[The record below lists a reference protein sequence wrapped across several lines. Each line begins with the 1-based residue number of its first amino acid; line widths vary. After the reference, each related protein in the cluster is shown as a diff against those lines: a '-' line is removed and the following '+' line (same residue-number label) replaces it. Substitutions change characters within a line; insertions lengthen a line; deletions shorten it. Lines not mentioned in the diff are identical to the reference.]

1 MQANEAY
8 FSGRLQ
14 YESRHFFYPETI
26 HTLSF
31 ITFTDHVRQDHM
43 AKNRD
48 STVGRRNDILHLL
61 AEKGEVFVTDLSK
74 KFKVSEVT
82 IRNDLDQLEQKNT
95 LIRARGG
102 AIKLETRMVY
112 DQRVVDKSKVHFKEK
127 ARIGK
132 EAAKYVKESDIIII
146 DSGSTTSQMVGNF
159 IDFQDLTVITNALDI
174 ANQLISKPN
183 INVIIPGGYL
193 RKNSISLVGPM
204 AEKSLRNLN
213 VDKVFLGVDGLDTRH
228 GLYTPNVEEARLNEV
243 MIEISREVIL
253 LVDSSKFKVRSLAFI
268 CTINKVHKVI
278 TDENILPD
286 DRKRLEDAGAEV
298 IIASA

>member
-1 MQANEAY
+1 
-8 FSGRLQ
+8 
-14 YESRHFFYPETI
+14 
-26 HTLSF
+26 
-31 ITFTDHVRQDHM
+31 M
-43 AKNRD
+43 AKKRET
-48 STVGRRNDILHLL
+48 TVGRRNDILQLL
-61 AEKGEVFVTDLSK
+61 GEKGEVFVAELSK

-102 AIKLETRMVY
+102 AIKFETRMVY
-112 DQRVVDKSKVHFKEK
+112 DQRVVDKSKIHFKEK
-127 ARIGK
+127 ALIGK

-146 DSGSTTSQMVGNF
+146 DSGSTTGEMVSNF
-159 IDFQDLTVITNALDI
+159 VDYQDLTVITNALDI

-213 VDKVFLGVDGLDTRH
+213 VDKVFLGVDGIDSRH

-243 MIEISREVIL
+243 MIEISEEVIL

-268 CTINKVHKVI
+268 CTIDKVHRVI
-278 TDENILPD
+278 TDGNILMD
-286 DRKRLEDAGAEV
+286 DRKRLEDAGVQV
-298 IIASA
+298 IIAGQ